1 MGSMSE
7 VASPASAAAEGPLE
21 AGRAALA
28 RHAWPEAF
36 EQLSQADREGQLSGT
51 DLEALAGAAFFA
63 AHGDSELATRERA
76 FKAYE
81 AERNPVRAALLRSK
95 SHAYG
100 YAGKYSIASGWKRR
114 AEQLIGSEGETYAHG
129 YLALIESEIA
139 RYTGNVDLAL
149 SLAERAVAIG
159 KGAADA
165 DLKAYSLTNLGSLKI
180 ASGAP
185 LDGFALMEEASFAA
199 VNGELSPFT
208 TGVTAC
214 RMIGAC
220 RDLTDYR
227 RASEWIEATEK
238 YCDRQSLSGF
248 PGVCRVHR
256 AEVAAVGGAWEQAE
270 QELERATTELGA
282 YNATPPQADGFYA
295 IGDIRRLRG
304 DFEGAET
311 ALREAHARGRS
322 PQPALALVRLAEGKV
337 KAAAAAINAAVA
349 EQSRIAG
356 IRARKSCLA
365 QVEIAIAAGDLD
377 RARTAVDELAG
388 IVVGYPSPALEAG
401 RQVALGRVLVAEGD
415 AAGAAPEL
423 RAGIKGWREVG
434 APYEVAR
441 ARAVLSRAL
450 RAVEDD
456 DDADLE
462 LRAALDEFRRLGAR
476 VDVEA
481 AERELRDAEDRR
493 TGPVSTR
500 KTFMFTDIVGST
512 NLAEALGDQ
521 AWERLLRWHDDAPQ
535 PRREWGRGDRQLHRR
550 RLLRGVRIGPVRRR
564 LCDLDPASP
573 ARPSQSTGFA
583 LSVRIGLH
591 TAEANRRG
599 ADYSGKG
606 VHVAARVA
614 ALAGGKRSWRRPRR
628 WPRRATFPR
637 QAPEWRR
644 SRASP
649 DQSASRQSAG
659 RSVSLRCPRAQLRR
673 TTLARSLRRSPWPS
687 CTIRSGAWRWRD
699 PMAQQA
705 TMRPTGSYTSR
716 GRSATR
722 PCT

>member
-1 MGSMSE
+1 MPGMSK
-7 VASPASAAAEGPLE
+7 AMPPTPAPPADPVQ
-21 AGRAALA
+21 AGRDALV
-28 RHAWPEAF
+28 RHAWQEAF
-36 EQLSQADREGQLSGT
+36 DQLSQADRDGQLSGA
-51 DLEALAGAAFFA
+51 DLEALAVASFFA
-63 AHGDSELATRERA
+63 AHGESELATRERA

-81 AERNPVRAALLRSK
+81 AEKNPVRAAYVAIEIAR
-95 SHAYG
+95 AYG

-139 RYTGNVDLAL
+139 GHTGNVDLAF
-149 SLAERAVAIG
+149 SLAERAVEIG

-165 DLKAYSLTNLGSLKI
+165 DLKAYALTNLGSLKI

-199 VNGELSPFT
+199 VNDELSPFMS
-208 TGVTAC
+208 GMTAC
-214 RMIGAC
+214 RLIGAC

-256 AEVAAVGGAWEQAE
+256 AEVAAIGGAWEQAE
-270 QELERATTELGA
+270 QDLERATIELGA

-322 PQPALALVRLAEGKV
+322 PQPALALVRLAEGKI
-337 KAAAAAINAAVA
+337 KAAAAAINAAVG
-349 EQSRIAG
+349 EQTWDRWA
-356 IRARKSCLA
+356 RARLLPA
-365 QVEIAIAAGDLD
+365 QVEIAIAAGDLE
-377 RARTAVDELAG
+377 RARTAVIELAG

-401 RQVALGRVLVAEGD
+401 RHVAMGRVLLAEGD
-415 AAGAAPEL
+415 AAAAAPEL
-423 RAGIKGWREVG
+423 RAGIKSWREVG
-434 APYEVAR
+434 APYEIAR
-441 ARAVLSRAL
+441 ARAILSRAL
-450 RAVEDD
+450 RSIEDE

-462 LRAALDEFRRLGAR
+462 LRAALDEFRRLGAG
-476 VDVEA
+476 VDAEA
-481 AERELRDAEDRR
+481 AERDLQSAEDRR
-493 TGPVSTR
+493 TGPVSTK

-521 AWERLLRWHDDAPQ
+521 AWERLLRWHDDMLKSQVASGGG
-535 PRREWGRGDRQLHRR
+535 EIVNSTGDGFFAAFESARSGVDCAISIQRALVDHR
-550 RLLRGVRIGPVRRR
+550 
-564 LCDLDPASP
+564 A
-573 ARPSQSTGFA
+573 STGFA

-599 ADYSGKG
+599 TDYSGKG

-614 ALAGGKRSWRRPRR
+614 ALAGGGEIL
-628 WPRRATFPR
+628 AT
-637 QAPEWRR
+637 AETL
-644 SRASP
+644 AEAG
-649 DQSASRQSAG
+649 DVSASDARMAPVKG
-659 RSVSLRCPRAQLRR
+659 VTAPLSLAAIVW
-673 TTLARSLRRSPWPS
+673 T
-687 CTIRSGAWRWRD
+687 
-699 PMAQQA
+699 
-705 TMRPTGSYTSR
+705 
-716 GRSATR
+716 
-722 PCT
+722 